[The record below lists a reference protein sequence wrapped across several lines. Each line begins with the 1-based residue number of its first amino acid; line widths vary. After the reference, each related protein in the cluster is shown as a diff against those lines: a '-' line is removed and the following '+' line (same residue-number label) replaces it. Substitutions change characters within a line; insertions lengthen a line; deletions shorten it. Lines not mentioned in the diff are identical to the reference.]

1 MVQFLGYENQPAH
14 RKALFPVIAQLLCF
28 TPEDHKAV
36 AAQQADS
43 ASIWSALSSFTGAGA
58 TGLSLS
64 AMGARAP
71 AKPLPPSVPMGLDIT
86 DAGHSS
92 PFAPSSCQKTTT
104 DNAAHARE
112 RRRDGVWLAGFVLT
126 RTLSCCARCSSL
138 CVAAPAAFPAASSA
152 FPSASST
159 SSAATATQQGA
170 SPTRRPSDIP
180 VDSNGAIELHSG
192 H

>member
-104 DNAAHARE
+104 DNAAHARTTE
-112 RRRDGVWLAGFVLT
+112 RDGVWLAALFSLA
-126 RTLSCCARCSSL
+126 LSCAHCSFL
-138 CVAAPAAFPAASSA
+138 CVAAPAAFPSASSA
-152 FPSASST
+152 FPSSST
-159 SSAATATQQGA
+159 TSAATATQQGA

-180 VDSNGAIELHSG
+180 MVDSNGAIELHSD

>member
-92 PFAPSSCQKTTT
+92 PFAPSSCQT
-104 DNAAHARE
+104 DDN
-112 RRRDGVWLAGFVLT
+112 
-126 RTLSCCARCSSL
+126 
-138 CVAAPAAFPAASSA
+138 
-152 FPSASST
+152 
-159 SSAATATQQGA
+159 
-170 SPTRRPSDIP
+170 
-180 VDSNGAIELHSG
+180 
-192 H
+192 